1 MNPSLNASGA
11 TELPKVVLR
20 AMEPEDLEWL
30 YAMENDREVWQIGNT
45 SVPYSRYVL
54 HDYIANSTN
63 DIYHDGQVRMIVE
76 NEAHEQI
83 GMVDVFDFN
92 AQHRRAEVSIVVQKK
107 RRKGYAAAAI
117 ARIADYS
124 LRVLH
129 LHQIY
134 AVVAEDNEASLAL
147 FFSQGF
153 QTHNRLKEWLFDGVE
168 YADAIVLQKIL

>member
-1 MNPSLNASGA
+1 
-11 TELPKVVLR
+11 
-20 AMEPEDLEWL
+20 
-30 YAMENDREVWQIGNT
+30 
-45 SVPYSRYVL
+45 
-54 HDYIANSTN
+54 
-63 DIYHDGQVRMIVE
+63 MIVE
-76 NEAHEQI
+76 NEAREQI

-107 RRKGYAAAAI
+107 HRRKGYAAAAI

-129 LHQIY
+129 LHQLY